1 MHAQVSASD
10 ADAASFADRE
20 LFRGQAAWGAMHLPH
35 ARCLCGNAFSFS
47 RARPPTRSDDLRAWT
62 KAPMRMRRDE
72 TATWEQAGGG
82 ALRNGALA
90 SYLPTVW
97 LASCLIRLNC
107 FFILNGA
114 AISAERPASLRR
126 NDAASKKEQK
136 EERKGKTCHKK
147 KKTRAVLKRRS
158 DNPNPS
164 VSVLRSP
171 SPPAPAPENARSAVP
186 CWPEKAPR
194 GVSRAHAPPGRKR
207 MP

>member
-147 KKTRAVLKRRS
+147 KKREPFSRGAATTQIQASRFYGPRRLLRPPPKTRA
-158 DNPNPS
+158 
-164 VSVLRSP
+164 
-171 SPPAPAPENARSAVP
+171 
-186 CWPEKAPR
+186 PR
-194 GVSRAHAPPGRKR
+194 FHAGPRKHR
-207 MP
+207 GG